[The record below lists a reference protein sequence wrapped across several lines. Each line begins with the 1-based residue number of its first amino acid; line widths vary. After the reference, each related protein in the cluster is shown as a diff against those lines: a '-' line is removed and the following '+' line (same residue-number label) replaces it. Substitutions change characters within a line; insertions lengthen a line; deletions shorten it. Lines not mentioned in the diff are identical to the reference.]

1 MGLFGFGKKDEKKP
15 EWRFPVGPDTAVY
28 TTSFVLDGKP
38 VTYVSHDAD
47 GDWQFFSDDEA
58 PDQMAVAKIV
68 GLGQMIERD
77 PTLVGLATM
86 PRGFGAT
93 RSAVGEQ
100 WKGFKL
106 DDTDE
111 G

>member
-1 MGLFGFGKKDEKKP
+1 MGLFGFGKKKEQDG
-15 EWRFPVGPDTAVY
+15 WRFPVGPNTAVF

-38 VTYVSHDAD
+38 VTYVSHDVD

-58 PDQMAVAKIV
+58 PNYEAVAKIV
-68 GLGQMIERD
+68 GLGQMLEFD

-86 PRGFGAT
+86 PPGFGA
-93 RSAVGEQ
+93 RRGAVGEQ

-106 DDTDE
+106 EDSDE